1 MLQIDELK
9 GTKPTE
15 AIYLTSKRLGVA
27 SAIIIA
33 SCIQGNGVL
42 KELECSAAPVSA
54 FLSAPADTPALSPSP
69 HACSQSLVEQTP
81 PWGRS
86 RSRRG
91 PEGQLRA
98 AITSVRHP
106 RSSPC
111 PRGFAFA
118 SAPIDTPI
126 LSLFPSCPVSQAR
139 GQQYRSRGR
148 LRARCRPQ
156 GDEDRRAQVRLA
168 PPECVFA
175 FMSTP
180 VEHFLTPAST
190 PVLAVCGATTSV
202 QKEQLL
208 SWRPSASPT

>member
-1 MLQIDELK
+1 M
-9 GTKPTE
+9 
-15 AIYLTSKRLGVA
+15 
-27 SAIIIA
+27 
-33 SCIQGNGVL
+33 L

-180 VEHFLTPAST
+180 VEHFLAPAST
-190 PVLAVCGATTSV
+190 PVLAVCGATRSV

-208 SWRPSASPT
+208 SRRPSASPT